1 MAFREL
7 TSIWDGRSM
16 ESMEVALRRNVFACS
31 PHSNRDILKNRITNR
46 ITYKHMY
53 IESTYAHYVN
63 STYERY
69 ARIHMSNALTHTDTH
84 VHTHIHKNNNQI
96 TLKNN

>member
-1 MAFREL
+1 M
-7 TSIWDGRSM
+7 
-16 ESMEVALRRNVFACS
+16 
-31 PHSNRDILKNRITNR
+31 H
-46 ITYKHMY
+46 